1 MEAEVDL
8 VQEKT
13 LLCSAEYA
21 NTVHPNTVMLQT
33 KFSYNNFLSVLNT
46 LSHVKS
52 NRDTWKG
59 RFWPSVMQCTHGIVR
74 FCDVK

>member
-33 KFSYNNFLSVLNT
+33 KFSCNNFLSVLNT

-59 RFWPSVMQCTHGIVR
+59 RFWPSVMQRTHGIVQ